1 MGYFSDRNER
11 IKSLLYM
18 ENTGKE
24 TVTSKR
30 ELALQRL
37 KSKYPEDNFDDD
49 EAVLVELTEITMIST
64 GR

>member
-1 MGYFSDRNER
+1 MDYFSDRNER
-11 IKSLLYM
+11 TKHILYM

-37 KSKYPEDNFDDD
+37 KSKYPEDNLTMMRLF
-49 EAVLVELTEITMIST
+49 LVELTEITMIST